1 MSANTKMGKVI
12 SLVLAFIPSL
22 MWGQSISNNRLRF
35 DNQFRP
41 YVETTVTNDS
51 FTDMTSIECEIVY
64 SWERIGQNFLTK
76 DPRKNTSRTQIV
88 EVTIPAMSKKSIT
101 FYIPMVE
108 EYEPTRIFLN
118 KVRYSDGKVKKIK

>member
-1 MSANTKMGKVI
+1 MNIAKVI
-12 SLVLAFIPSL
+12 GLSLVFIPSL

-51 FTDMTSIECEIVY
+51 FTKITSIEIEVVY
-64 SWERIGQNFLTK
+64 SWKRVGQNFLTK
-76 DPRKNTSRTQIV
+76 DPRKNTSRAQIV
-88 EVTIPAMSKKSIT
+88 EVTIPAMSKKSIS
-101 FYIPMVE
+101 FYIPIVE

-118 KVRYSDGKVKKIK
+118 KVRYSDGKVKEIK